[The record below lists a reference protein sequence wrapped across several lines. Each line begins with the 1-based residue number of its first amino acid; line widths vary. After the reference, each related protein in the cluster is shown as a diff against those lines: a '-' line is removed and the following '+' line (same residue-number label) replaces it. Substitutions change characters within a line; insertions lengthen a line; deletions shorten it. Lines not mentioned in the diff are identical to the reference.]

1 MATRRPLREP
11 ASVSEDRRTTV
22 RGKLT
27 HHVKGDASYT
37 VGHSRAAEIGRNDDL
52 NVGGDH
58 SAEIG
63 GSDALRVAR
72 DRTTSIGKNDRLS
85 VARRLLID
93 AGDEVTL
100 TAGSASITLKKDGT
114 VIIKGKDIVIQAA
127 GNASLQAAGDLIL
140 KGKKILQN

>member
-114 VIIKGKDIVIQAA
+114 VIIKGKDIVIEAA
-127 GNASLQAAGDLIL
+127 GNASLQATGDLIL